1 MLTVKLMKYGKPTYS
16 GGVAGPGQPP
26 IPTERLDMPQDIV
39 IYPASRVYIEC
50 RDAHGRTVIGIAD
63 PKDHSIEHVTVGQP
77 ERDDV
82 MFHIA
87 FVMNDQG
94 RTVETVR

>member
-1 MLTVKLMKYGKPTYS
+1 MLTVKLMKYG
-16 GGVAGPGQPP
+16 
-26 IPTERLDMPQDIV
+26 IPTFSGSTDGSVPAQRLDTPQDIV
-39 IYPASRVYIEC
+39 LYPASRVYIEC
-50 RDAHGRTVIGIAD
+50 RDKHGRTVIGIAD
-63 PKDHSIEHVTVGQP
+63 PIDGSIEHVTLGQP

-94 RTVETVR
+94 RTVETIR